1 MGIRHLGP
9 RGRRYVDWITFMSN
23 NNDKQ
28 YTTQELNAMSNE
40 DLARLGTEL
49 DDVTIAYRKERFPI
63 ANDPAEKRAAR
74 AVTFWLVLGIIGGLG
89 FLATYIFWPWEY
101 KAHGDE
107 GLLAYTLY
115 TPMLGIISGL
125 CILSLG
131 FAVVLYVKKFIPE
144 EIAVQRRHDG
154 PSEEVDRRTIVAL
167 LNDSWQTSTLG
178 RRKLIMGLAGGG
190 AVLAGL
196 TIIAPM
202 GGMIKNPWNPK
213 EGPMDVQGDGTL
225 WTSGWTLVEND
236 VKVYLGRDTAAIAES
251 HTDATG
257 EHWST
262 TGVSRLVRMRPE
274 DLAAASMETVF
285 PLPAEM
291 VNDGAEYDPA
301 KDVYEHQMHSV
312 HGPRNAVML
321 IRLRTADAE
330 KVIEREGQESFHYGD
345 YYAYSKICTHIG
357 CPTSLY
363 EAQTN
368 RILCPCHQ
376 SQFDALHYGKPV
388 FGPAARALPQLPIT
402 VDEEGYLIAAGNFIE
417 PLGPAFWERK
427 S

>member
-1 MGIRHLGP
+1 
-9 RGRRYVDWITFMSN
+9 MSN

-115 TPMLGIISGL
+115 TPMLGITSGL

-202 GGMIKNPWNPK
+202 GGMIKNPWKPK

-225 WTSGWTLVEND
+225 WTSGWTLIEND

-257 EHWST
+257 EYWST

-376 SQFDALHYGKPV
+376 SQFYALHYGKPV

>member
-1 MGIRHLGP
+1 
-9 RGRRYVDWITFMSN
+9 MSN

-115 TPMLGIISGL
+115 TPMLGITSGL